1 MLFSS
6 NFMVNVIHNLGQGR
20 STSFSLVLHY
30 YGLWKLLCIFVSFHL
45 CYKPVRQVLPTFIE
59 GEVGAQI
66 NCSRTDG
73 QKGIKERFNP
83 KALYQDAMLGFSTLW
98 RLCLWHMDFSV

>member
-30 YGLWKLLCIFVSFHL
+30 YGLWKLLCTFVSFNL
-45 CYKPVRQVLPTFIE
+45 CYKPVRQALPTFIE

-66 NCSRTDG
+66 NVQGQMARKG
-73 QKGIKERFNP
+73 QKK
-83 KALYQDAMLGFSTLW
+83 DSTLKLFTKI
-98 RLCLWHMDFSV
+98 LC

>member
-30 YGLWKLLCIFVSFHL
+30 YGLWMLLCPFVSFNL

-66 NCSRTDG
+66 NVQGQMARKG
-73 QKGIKERFNP
+73 QKNDS
-83 KALYQDAMLGFSTLW
+83 ALKLFTKML
-98 RLCLWHMDFSV
+98 C